1 MSSVKF
7 RNFFIRYSRVLIL
20 VILCA
25 VFALTTKTFWT
36 LSTLSLFVLKPAPV
50 SIILAIVMTQRLI
63 LGGIDLSMGSAVAM
77 LSSIMGMTLQ
87 ATFRTFPNLSPW
99 LGIAVALGLGACIGL
114 ANGFLIAK
122 VKIPTFIATYSLQ
135 WILKGI
141 ALILLGGKQI
151 FDLGTNFRNMFIG
164 WDGTLFA
171 IAAVV
176 ALVMNFVL
184 KKTIF
189 GHQVYATGTNQ
200 AAAKLSGI
208 RTERII
214 MTVFLINGL
223 LVGLATIM
231 NTAYVGTAEPIT
243 GDSFPLNAVA
253 ATLIGGTSIGT
264 VNGKVSNAIVGVLI
278 FLVLTNGMVMIG
290 IPAVWQQ
297 CVIGAVIIA
306 AVVLERGMEKI
317 SVETV

>member
-20 VILCA
+20 ILLCIFFS
-25 VFALTTKTFWT
+25 VTTSTFMTKENFAMII
-36 LSTLSLFVLKPAPV
+36 LKQAPV
-50 SIILAIVMTQRLI
+50 SIILAIIMTQTII

-77 LSSIMGMTLQ
+77 LSSIMGMALN
-87 ATFRTFPNLSPW
+87 ATFRAMPNFSPW
-99 LGIAVALGLGACIGL
+99 IGIVVALGLGACIGL

-122 VKIPTFIATYSLQ
+122 IKIPTFIATYSLQ

-151 FDLGTNFRNMFIG
+151 FDLGSNFRQMFIG
-164 WDGTLFA
+164 WDGTLLA
-171 IAAVV
+171 IAVV
-176 ALVMNFVL
+176 VSLIMHFVL

-189 GHQVYATGTNQ
+189 GHQVYATGANQ

-208 RTERII
+208 RTQRVI
-214 MTVFLINGL
+214 MTVFLINGI

-264 VNGKVSNAIVGVLI
+264 VNGKISNAIVGVLI
-278 FLVLTNGMVMIG
+278 FLVLTNGMVMAG
-290 IPAVWQQ
+290 VPAVWQQ
-297 CVIGAVIIA
+297 FVIGAVIVA
-306 AVVLERGMEKI
+306 AVVLERGMEHI

>member
-1 MSSVKF
+1 MSSIKF

-20 VILCA
+20 ILLC
-25 VFALTTKTFWT
+25 VFFALTTDTFWT
-36 LSTLSLFVLKPAPV
+36 LDNFSVIVLKQAPV
-50 SIILAIVMTQRLI
+50 SIILAIIMTQTII

-77 LSSIMGMTLQ
+77 LSSIMGMVLN
-87 ATFRTFPNLSPW
+87 ATFREMPIASPW
-99 LGIAVALGLGACIGL
+99 IGIGVALGLGAGIGL
-114 ANGFLIAK
+114 ANGILIAK
-122 VKIPTFIATYSLQ
+122 IKIPTFIATYSLQ

-151 FDLGTNFRNMFIG
+151 FDLGTNFRQMFIG
-164 WDGTLFA
+164 WDGTLLV
-171 IAAVV
+171 IAVAV
-176 ALVMNFVL
+176 ALIMHFLL

-189 GHQVYATGTNQ
+189 GHQVYATGANK

-208 RTERII
+208 RTERVI
-214 MTVFLINGL
+214 MTVFLINGI

-264 VNGKVSNAIVGVLI
+264 VNGKISNAIVGVLI
-278 FLVLTNGMVMIG
+278 FLVLTNGMVMVG
-290 IPAVWQQ
+290 VPAVWQQ
-297 CVIGAVIIA
+297 FVIGAVIIF
-306 AVVLERGMEKI
+306 AVVLERGMERI

>member
-7 RNFFIRYSRVLIL
+7 RNLFIRYSRVLIL
-20 VILCA
+20 IILC
-25 VFALTTKTFWT
+25 VFFSLTTKTFGT
-36 LSTLSLFVLKPAPV
+36 LDNAAVIVLKQAPV
-50 SIILAIVMTQRLI
+50 SIILAIIMTQTII

-77 LSSIMGMTLQ
+77 LSSVMGMVLN
-87 ATFRTFPNLSPW
+87 ATYQKYPTMSPFM
-99 LGIAVALGLGACIGL
+99 GIAVALGLGACIGL
-114 ANGFLIAK
+114 MNGFLIAK
-122 VKIPTFIATYSLQ
+122 VKVPTFIATYSMQ

-151 FDLGTNFRNMFIG
+151 FDLGQNFRNMFIG
-164 WDGTLFA
+164 WDGTLLV
-171 IAAVV
+171 IAAAV
-176 ALVMNFVL
+176 ALIMHFVL
-184 KKTIF
+184 KKTTF
-189 GHQVYATGTNQ
+189 GHQVYATGANQ

-208 RTERII
+208 RTERTI

-264 VNGKVSNAIVGVLI
+264 VNGKIPNAIVGVLI

-290 IPAVWQQ
+290 VPAVWQQ
-297 CVIGAVIIA
+297 FVIGAVIIA

>member
-1 MSSVKF
+1 MSSIKF

-20 VILCA
+20 ILLC
-25 VFALTTKTFWT
+25 VFFALTTDTFWT
-36 LSTLSLFVLKPAPV
+36 LDNFSVIVLKQAPV
-50 SIILAIVMTQRLI
+50 SIILAIIMTQTII

-77 LSSIMGMTLQ
+77 LSSIMGMVLN
-87 ATFRTFPNLSPW
+87 ATFREMPIASPW
-99 LGIAVALGLGACIGL
+99 IGIGVALGLGACIGL
-114 ANGFLIAK
+114 ANGILIAK
-122 VKIPTFIATYSLQ
+122 IKIPTFIATYSLQ

-151 FDLGTNFRNMFIG
+151 FDLGTNFRQMFIG
-164 WDGTLFA
+164 WDGTLLV
-171 IAAVV
+171 IAVAV
-176 ALVMNFVL
+176 ALIMHFLL

-189 GHQVYATGTNQ
+189 GHQVYATGANK

-208 RTERII
+208 RTERVI
-214 MTVFLINGL
+214 MTVFLINGI

-264 VNGKVSNAIVGVLI
+264 VNGKISNAIVGVLI
-278 FLVLTNGMVMIG
+278 FLVLTNGMVMVG
-290 IPAVWQQ
+290 VPAVWQQ
-297 CVIGAVIIA
+297 FVIGAVIIF
-306 AVVLERGMEKI
+306 AVVLERGMERI

>member
-1 MSSVKF
+1 MKSASF

-20 VILCA
+20 VLLCIFFS
-25 VFALTTKTFWT
+25 VTTKNFLT
-36 LSTLSLFVLKPAPV
+36 LSNISTIVLKQAPV
-50 SIILAIVMTQRLI
+50 SIILAIIMTMTI
-63 LGGIDLSMGSAVAM
+63 LMGGIDLSMGAAVAM
-77 LSSIMGMTLQ
+77 LSSIMGMVLH
-87 ATFRTFPNLSPW
+87 ATYETMGWFSPI
-99 LGIAVALGLGACIGL
+99 LGILVALGLGACIGL

-122 VKIPTFIATYSLQ
+122 VKIPVFIATYSLQ

-151 FDLGTNFRNMFIG
+151 FELGPHFRPIFIG
-164 WDGTLFA
+164 WNGTLFA
-171 IAAVV
+171 IAIGISVLLA
-176 ALVMNFVL
+176 FVL

-189 GHQVYATGTNQ
+189 GHQVYATSANRS
-200 AAAKLSGI
+200 AAKLSGM

-223 LVGLATIM
+223 LVGLATVM
-231 NTAYVGTAEPIT
+231 NLAYVGTAEPIT

-264 VNGKVSNAIVGVLI
+264 TNGKISNAVVGVFI

-290 IPAVWQQ
+290 VPAVWQQ
-297 CVIGAVIIA
+297 FVIGAVIIA

-317 SVETV
+317 AVETV